1 MKEECGNVWEVQKFL
16 GACVF
21 YCKWILHYVHISDLL
36 YKLRRKVKPF
46 LLTEEH
52 TNAVKN
58 LKECLAK
65 ALTLKQPNY
74 TCPHST
80 QVQSGSDG

>member
-1 MKEECGNVWEVQKFL
+1 MCGEVHRFL

-21 YCKWILHYVHISDLL
+21 YCRWILHYVHISDPL
-36 YKLRRKVKPF
+36 YKLRRKVKAF

-65 ALTLKQPNY
+65 ALTLKQTNY
-74 TCPHST
+74 TCSHLAL
-80 QVQSGSDG
+80 VQSGSDG